1 VVGVGLAR
9 GVHAVDRMVTARI
22 LASWLLTLPG
32 AAALS
37 IIYLTLVKVV
47 TGAW

>member
-1 VVGVGLAR
+1 
-9 GVHAVDRMVTARI
+9 VDRRVSLRI

-37 IIYLTLVKVV
+37 IIYLTLFKVV
-47 TGAW
+47 IGI